1 MILKILCLEIFA
13 AAPKTPNIKPKNKA
27 QAASSNDLPAP
38 CNKKD

>member
-1 MILKILCLEIFA
+1 MFRNFA

-38 CNKKD
+38 VIKD